1 MIEEI
6 RTSFWRSG
14 LWVVL
19 GLVAFVII
27 MGVLPQG
34 RLQGTPLLAA
44 GIVLA
49 LVPALLWLVFFHV
62 QDRRES
68 EPKRIVLRVFLAGAV
83 LASGVGLPI
92 IRDLLRVEEWLQG
105 SLWLRMAGLI
115 LAVGFIQEFLKY
127 AALRYTV
134 FPTTEFGNRVD
145 GVLYGVAAGL
155 GYATVLNLNYVLSHQ
170 GVILFVGAIQMVD
183 TALAQAGFAAVTGYF
198 LAGAKYGDRPIWWV
212 PVGLTTAA
220 VLNGVF
226 AVLRQEVSVR
236 GLSYDPLYA
245 LLLAIGFVAVALV
258 ILFAMIRRARWRTM
272 SESKKRKAVGSQAES
287 RLIDWETS
295 LRYDAMVIGLV
306 ILAFGASLTLKSL
319 VLGQRASFADPDSHV
334 SLQYPASWVPYTEK
348 GTLLSIRDLRSQGRF
363 KVTFSLE
370 VTDLEPEAIRPVQ
383 EMVVPS
389 TVERGQE
396 LMGYRV
402 LEIDETL
409 IDGSEAAEITYTYVD
424 YAVESHLQSTL
435 PVVVKAVDVLVI
447 HQDKLYV
454 LSFAAPAATFE
465 EQSSTLDAILNSVDF
480 DP

>member
-14 LWVVL
+14 LAVLL

-27 MGVLPQG
+27 MGVLPQD
-34 RLQGTPLLAA
+34 RLQGTPLLAV

-49 LVPALLWLVFFHV
+49 LVPALLWLTFFHQ

-68 EPKRIVLRVFLAGAV
+68 EPKRIVFRVFLAGAV

-105 SLWLRMAGLI
+105 SLWLRLAGLI
-115 LAVGFIQEFLKY
+115 LAVGFTQEFLKY

-134 FPTTEFGNRVD
+134 FPTAEFRNRLD

-155 GYATVLNLNYVLSHQ
+155 GYATVLNLDYVLSHQ

-183 TALAQAGFAAVTGYF
+183 TALAQAGFAAVTAYF

-212 PVGLTTAA
+212 PAGLTTAA

-226 AVLRQEVSVR
+226 AVLREEVSVR
-236 GLSYDPLYA
+236 GLTYNPLYA
-245 LLLAIGFVAVALV
+245 LLLAIGFTLVALV
-258 ILFAMIRRARWRTM
+258 ILFAIIRRARWRTAGQ
-272 SESKKRKAVGSQAES
+272 SNTRKVVESQTDS
-287 RLIDWETS
+287 RPIPWETS

-306 ILAFGASLTLKSL
+306 VLALGASLTLKSL
-319 VLGQRASFADPDSHV
+319 VLGQRAIFTDPDAHL
-334 SLQYPASWVPYTEK
+334 SLQYPASWAPYTEK
-348 GTLLSIRDLRSQGRF
+348 GTLLSIRDLRSQSRF
-363 KVTFSLE
+363 KAIFSVA
-370 VTDLEPEAIRPVQ
+370 VTDLESEAVRPVQ

-402 LEIDETL
+402 LDIAETQ
-409 IDGSEAAEITYTYVD
+409 IDGLEAAEITYTYVD
-424 YAVESHLQSTL
+424 HGVDSHLQSAL

-447 HQDKLYV
+447 HQDRLYV
-454 LSFAAPAATFE
+454 FSFAAPAATFDQ
-465 EQSSTLDAILNSVDF
+465 QSSTLDAILNSVDF
-480 DP
+480 DK